1 MLRIIRIV
9 DGGCGE
15 TIKLE
20 GSLHGPWVEELRK
33 QCDSSANQASRIRL
47 DLSALMYLNEGGRA
61 LLSEWIRRGAQVTA
75 CSRYVAAVLQLDE

>member
-20 GSLHGPWVEELRK
+20 GSLHGPWAEEA
-33 QCDSSANQASRIRL
+33 CMSHDPPENQASRIRL
-47 DLSALMYLNEGGRA
+47 DLSELTYLDEDGRV
-61 LLSEWIRRGAQVTA
+61 LLCEWIRRGAVVTA
-75 CSRYVAAVLQLDE
+75 CSRYVSLVLQLEP